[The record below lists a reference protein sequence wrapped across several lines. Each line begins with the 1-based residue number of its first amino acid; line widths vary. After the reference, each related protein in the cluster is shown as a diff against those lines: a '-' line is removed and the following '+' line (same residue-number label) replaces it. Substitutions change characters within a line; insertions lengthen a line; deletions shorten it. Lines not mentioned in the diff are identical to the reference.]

1 MLANQPGFLPGH
13 MLGRPA
19 TDTLGWTICNAYPH
33 GCKAGRQA
41 TFGPATPTDPA
52 PCCRFQYLM
61 GRDRLLVRY
70 RMHPGWA
77 ALSGRKHQLHIG
89 GIDFLMAWY
98 PDCPAQ
104 APRTQGLTERGGQA
118 ITGIRKNTAKTDTCG
133 TEAINLFDRH
143 LRFGPG
149 ALMFQW
155 NTSPIQACRICCPD
169 IGQEQTE

>member
-1 MLANQPGFLPGH
+1 

-41 TFGPATPTDPA
+41 TFGPATPADPA
-52 PCCRFQYLM
+52 PCCGFQYLM

-77 ALSGRKHQLHIG
+77 ALSGQKHQFHIG
-89 GIDFLMAWY
+89 GTDFVMTWY

-104 APRTQGLTERGGQA
+104 VPCARSLTERGGQA
-118 ITGIRKNTAKTDTCG
+118 ITGIRKNTAKTDACG
-133 TEAINLFDRH
+133 TEAIKLFDCH

-155 NTSPIQACRICCPD
+155 NSSPLQACRIRCPD